1 MWVVKGESRLYPDLF
16 SIGPVTIHSFGTM
29 LSLAFLVSGAVAAWQ
44 LKRRGIDPELAYS
57 LLIAA
62 IVGGVVGAKAHYLIV
77 HPDQFSE
84 AALSGSGLIW
94 YGGLFGG
101 AAACVLVA
109 VLSKART
116 ALVADAVAP
125 ALAAGYVVGR
135 IGCLLNGD
143 DYGVPTSLPWAM
155 SFPKGSPPTDLLV
168 HPTQIYESLMSL
180 IIVGL
185 LLWVLAPRLKR
196 AGALFWSYVG
206 LAGVERF
213 IVEFVRTNDDVLLG
227 LTQAQ
232 LISVVLVIAG
242 VAGMWWLESRPAG
255 HAAAPEIGRSGI
267 AGVAKASGSRAR
279 GSRASGSKTGG
290 SKASGAKGKKRP
302 KRARG

>member
-1 MWVVKGESRLYPDLF
+1 MYPELF
-16 SIGPVTIHSFGTM
+16 SIGPVTIHSFGVM
-29 LSLAFLVSGAVAAWQ
+29 MSLAFLVSGAVAAWQ

-62 IVGGVVGAKAHYLIV
+62 IVGGVLGAKVHYLLV
-77 HPDQFSE
+77 HPDQFRE
-84 AALSGSGLIW
+84 AAFSGSGLIW

-101 AAACVLVA
+101 VIACTVVAA
-109 VLSKART
+109 LSKPRT
-116 ALVADAVAP
+116 ALVADAIAP
-125 ALAAGYVVGR
+125 ALAAGYAVGR
-135 IGCLLNGD
+135 VGCLLNGD

-155 SFPKGSPPTDLLV
+155 SFPQGSPPTDLLV

-180 IIVGL
+180 VILGV

-232 LISVVLVIAG
+232 VISVVLMVAG
-242 VAGMWWLESRPAG
+242 VAGVWWLESRPAG
-255 HAAAPEIGRSGI
+255 LAAAGGGSAGGHPGAQRVRSSSSPR
-267 AGVAKASGSRAR
+267 VS
-279 GSRASGSKTGG
+279 TGG
-290 SKASGAKGKKRP
+290 SKAGGSKADGSKGQRKHT
-302 KRARG
+302 RA

>member
-1 MWVVKGESRLYPDLF
+1 
-16 SIGPVTIHSFGTM
+16 M

-44 LKRRGIDPELAYS
+44 FKRRGIDPELAYS
-57 LLIAA
+57 FLIAA
-62 IVGGVVGAKAHYLIV
+62 IVGGVVGAKVRYLIV
-77 HPDQFSE
+77 HPDQFSQ
-84 AALSGSGLIW
+84 AAFSGSGLIW

-101 AAACVLVA
+101 AFACTVVA
-109 VLSKART
+109 VRSKSRT
-116 ALVADAVAP
+116 ALIADAAAP
-125 ALAAGYVVGR
+125 ALAAGYVIGR
-135 IGCLLNGD
+135 VGCLLNGD

-155 SFPKGSPPTDLLV
+155 SFPQGTPPTDLLV

-232 LISVVLVIAG
+232 LISVALMVAGIAG
-242 VAGMWWLESRPAG
+242 VWWLESHPAG
-255 HAAAPEIGRSGI
+255 LAVVG
-267 AGVAKASGSRAR
+267 GSTVKSR
-279 GSRASGSKTGG
+279 GSKASGSKTGSSKAAG
-290 SKASGAKGKKRP
+290 SKTTGTKMGAAKGKKKP
-302 KRARG
+302 KRARR